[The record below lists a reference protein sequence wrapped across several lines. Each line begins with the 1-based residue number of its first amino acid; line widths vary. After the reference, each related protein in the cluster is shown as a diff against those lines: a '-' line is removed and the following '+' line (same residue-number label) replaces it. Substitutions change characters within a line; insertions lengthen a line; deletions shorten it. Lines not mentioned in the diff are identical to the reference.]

1 MVYVSVTH
9 CASLC
14 CWISREFGAS
24 SARWRASKAEGVDT
38 DYHRVKVNKELG
50 NTIGPFLQNQVLK
63 IRTDVGN
70 SRDYSEVSPEQTLV
84 IGPAV

>member
-1 MVYVSVTH
+1 M
-9 CASLC
+9 
-14 CWISREFGAS
+14 
-24 SARWRASKAEGVDT
+24 
-38 DYHRVKVNKELG
+38 KVNKELG

-70 SRDYSEVSPEQTLV
+70 SRDYSEVSPGQTLV